1 MFCVEDFTEDELRL
15 LRMAFKLIDGVV
27 EMQRNDNY
35 DVYMRNVLYD
45 LKNKLGIYDLL
56 DI

>member
-1 MFCVEDFTEDELRL
+1 MFCVEDFTEDELQL